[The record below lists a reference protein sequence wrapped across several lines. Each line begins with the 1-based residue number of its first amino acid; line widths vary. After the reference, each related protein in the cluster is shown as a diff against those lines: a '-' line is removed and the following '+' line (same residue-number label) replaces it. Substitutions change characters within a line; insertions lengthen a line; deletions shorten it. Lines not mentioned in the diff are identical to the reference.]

1 MLLVTGKAR
10 YADLL
15 EQTLYNS
22 VLSGV
27 SLDGSRYFYTNPLRA
42 SRDLPFT
49 LRWSGGREEYI
60 RLSNC
65 CPPNLARTLAEVS
78 DYMYSLSDKGLWF
91 NLYGGNHLSTRL
103 ADGSPIQL
111 SEQTEYPWD
120 GKVTIKIETAPAAP
134 FSFFLRI
141 PGWCQG
147 ATLSVNGKPAPS
159 ATPGE
164 YVSIHRKWMKGDLVT
179 LNLPMPVVPITS
191 NPLVEET
198 RGQVAL
204 RRGPVVYCLES
215 PDLPALTSGPR
226 VNILD
231 VAIPAQLKFHPLPTR
246 IGNSRFIALEGEAR
260 QIYSG
265 GWKNRLYQPLSARPP
280 ATITIH
286 LIPYYAWANRG
297 PSDMTVWMEL
307 AR

>member
-1 MLLVTGKAR
+1 
-10 YADLL
+10 
-15 EQTLYNS
+15 
-22 VLSGV
+22 
-27 SLDGSRYFYTNPLRA
+27 
-42 SRDLPFT
+42 
-49 LRWSGGREEYI
+49 
-60 RLSNC
+60 
-65 CPPNLARTLAEVS
+65 
-78 DYMYSLSDKGLWF
+78 MYSLSDKGLWF
-91 NLYGGNHLSTRL
+91 NLYGGNHLSTHL

-111 SEQTEYPWD
+111 SEQTEYPWE

-141 PGWCQG
+141 PGWCKG
-147 ATLSVNGKPAPS
+147 ATLSVNGKAAPS

-164 YVSIHRKWMKGDLVT
+164 YTSIHRKWMKGDLIT
-179 LNLPMPVVPITS
+179 LNLPMPVVPIAS

-215 PDLPALTSGPR
+215 PDLPATSSGPR

-231 VAIPAQLKFHPLPTR
+231 IAIPIQLKFHPLPTR
-246 IGNSRFIALEGEAR
+246 IGNNHFYALEGEAR
-260 QIYSG
+260 QIHTSL
-265 GWKNRLYQPLSARPP
+265 WDHQLYQEISAEPLTPIRLR
-280 ATITIH
+280 

-307 AR
+307 AH